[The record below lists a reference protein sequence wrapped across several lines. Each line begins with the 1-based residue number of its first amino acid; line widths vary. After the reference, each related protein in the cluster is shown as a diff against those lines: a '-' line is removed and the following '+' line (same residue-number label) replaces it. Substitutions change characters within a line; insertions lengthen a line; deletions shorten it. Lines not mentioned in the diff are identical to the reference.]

1 MKRFVKEHWY
11 LMILK
16 LGRVGGSTKHLKI
29 NVTVA
34 STASTSLG
42 GGDISRAVPIK
53 MQYFR
58 R

>member
-1 MKRFVKEHWY
+1 MKRFVKENWY

-42 GGDISRAVPIK
+42 GGGHFKSCAHLIK
-53 MQYFR
+53 L
-58 R
+58 